1 MTKIRP
7 FGRAALAAPVVLM
20 LFVLSAAAA
29 TPAAVDTLVVR
40 PHRAAP
46 GDAERA
52 VDPAADLAGQLRGT
66 ALALIRKG
74 AGCVSDVYAD
84 GFKRSDLTVAID
96 GERHTTACPNRMD
109 TRVGQVNF
117 LLLDR
122 VDVSRAGGALQ
133 NGLGGRVAYT
143 RRPIGEETRV
153 LGRLAG
159 AFAAADETD
168 AALVVES
175 KRTRGSVRWRRGG
188 PWTDGDGTPFAA
200 TYGYALTPDHSILEL
215 QAARAWGTGD
225 ASAGYETSTDV
236 LFPYLKMDERENDHY
251 EISAS
256 HRGWRA
262 YLNRNEHLMDNGLR
276 TSLASMDMV
285 TDATNTT
292 AGVVGRD
299 VELWVRNWD
308 ADNTI
313 TPTANPMMAIHNHML
328 PDVTRVGAQARRAVD
343 LSGNRLELRLG
354 LIRTSAGADDTRAL
368 TDGLFP
374 GHERTQWSVP
384 AGLTLGRDVPVAAGT
399 LSLALEAAADAPSP
413 EQMFIAVDKPM
424 TTPTWL
430 GNPELADPVRG
441 TLRAAWRRAG
451 LTAELFATHVWGYP
465 YLRRTTVATQAYLT
479 YGGIDAV
486 LLGANLGYRSELL
499 DASLVW
505 NHGEK
510 SDDGGP
516 LAEIRPLQLTM
527 EGRTPERRGVH
538 AFARITAT
546 AKQDR
551 VDATLNEWTTDSWTT
566 FDLGAEWRHGPW
578 RWRAE
583 VANVADEAYAQH
595 LSFVRDPFAAGV
607 PVFEPGRSLR
617 LVGVYGL

>member
-1 MTKIRP
+1 MIQIRP
-7 FGRAALAAPVVLM
+7 SGRAALAALAVL
-20 LFVLSAAAA
+20 LLALPSAAAQTA
-29 TPAAVDTLVVR
+29 TVDTLVVR

-46 GDAERA
+46 GDAARA

-84 GFKRSDLTVAID
+84 GFKRADFTVAID

-122 VDVSRAGGALQ
+122 VDVSRGGGGLQ

-143 RRPIGEETRV
+143 RRPPSQETLV
-153 LGRLAG
+153 LSRLAG

-168 AALVVES
+168 AALVLES
-175 KRTRGSVRWRRGG
+175 RRTRGSVRWRRGG
-188 PWTDGDGTPFAA
+188 PWTGGDDAPFAA
-200 TYGYALTPDHSILEL
+200 TYGYALTPDHAILEL
-215 QAARAWGTGD
+215 QAARAWDAGD
-225 ASAGYETSTDV
+225 ASAGYESSTDV

-251 EISAS
+251 ELSAS

-262 YLNRNEHLMDNGLR
+262 YVNRNEHLMDNALR
-276 TSLASMDMV
+276 TSAAMTDMV

-299 VELWVRNWD
+299 VEVWIRNWD
-308 ADNTI
+308 ADNRI
-313 TPTANPMMAIHNHML
+313 TPLANPMMGVRNHML
-328 PDVTRVGAQARRAVD
+328 PDVTRVGAQARRALD

-374 GHERTQWSVP
+374 GHGRTQWSVP
-384 AGLTLGRDVPVAAGT
+384 AGLTVGRDLTAAGGT
-399 LSLALEAAADAPSP
+399 LALAAEAAADAPGP
-413 EQMFIAVDKPM
+413 EQMFLAVDKPM

-430 GNPELADPVRG
+430 GNPELPDPVRG

-451 LTAELFATHVWGYP
+451 LTAELFATRVWGYP
-465 YLRRTTVATQAYLT
+465 YLRKATAGAQAYQT
-479 YGGIDAV
+479 YGGVDAM
-486 LLGANLGYRSELL
+486 LLGANVAYRSDLI
-499 DASLVW
+499 DAALVW
-505 NHGEK
+505 NYGEK

-516 LAEIRPLQLTM
+516 LAEIRPLQLTV

-538 AFARITAT
+538 GFARVTAT

-551 VDATLNEWTTDSWTT
+551 VDATLNEWTTDAWTT
-566 FDLGAEWRHGPW
+566 LDLGAEWRRGPW

-583 VANVADEAYAQH
+583 LANVADEAYARH

-607 PVFEPGRSLR
+607 PVFEPGRMLR
-617 LVGVYGL
+617 VVGVYGL